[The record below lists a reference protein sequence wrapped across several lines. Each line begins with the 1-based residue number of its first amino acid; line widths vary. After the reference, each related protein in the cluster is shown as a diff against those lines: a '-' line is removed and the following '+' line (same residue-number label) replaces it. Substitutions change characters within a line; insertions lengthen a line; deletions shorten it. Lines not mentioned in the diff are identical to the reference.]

1 MGKIDSMKNDQSRSI
16 KKGGRTVDPLTL
28 IIVII
33 MAIFFF
39 PLIIRGVGCLLRTI
53 AIVVLVIG
61 ALILLG
67 MFF

>member
-1 MGKIDSMKNDQSRSI
+1 M
-16 KKGGRTVDPLTL
+16 DPLTL